1 MAGAIV
7 SQINSIC
14 IQSIVSSL
22 IYFLFFLESNQVI
35 LAYEI
40 IEKKTTSGMV

>member
-1 MAGAIV
+1 MVNTIV

-14 IQSIVSSL
+14 IQSIASPL
-22 IYFLFFLESNQVI
+22 NFFLESNQVI

-40 IEKKTTSGMV
+40 IEKKTTSGIV